1 MKSKY
6 YNRTVSLTFGIIL
19 CFYVAQVN
27 DCLFKEKSV
36 NESLA
41 AKFNHVYNKLATK
54 MSLKVKSLTACRL
67 VAKKLIRDNITL
79 KKNCWRIPLN
89 CQKY

>member
-1 MKSKY
+1 M
-6 YNRTVSLTFGIIL
+6 
-19 CFYVAQVN
+19 
-27 DCLFKEKSV
+27 

-54 MSLKVKSLTACRL
+54 MSLKVKSLTAFRL

-79 KKNCWRIPLN
+79 KKKLLENSSQLSEVLMDRILI
-89 CQKY
+89 